1 MQDLQYDTTHMEK
14 FGDFITH
21 KKDRSTAKD
30 TPPTGND
37 QWMKKQNAV
46 RHSSITD
53 TFNNADPKQTT
64 MDIIQKDNAKRESD
78 RMFINELEKRKTEEQ
93 NTRHTTFGNKQLSR
107 TTNKY
112 TAISESRKTHQGNTK
127 QGGKYSRR
135 TRTRTRKGMRK
146 TRSKSKKNYRKHYR
160 KNSKKHSKRR

>member
-1 MQDLQYDTTHMEK
+1 MEK

-46 RHSSITD
+46 RHSSMTD

-107 TTNKY
+107 TTNKNAAITKSIVEY
-112 TAISESRKTHQGNTK
+112 TPRKM
-127 QGGKYSRR
+127 GGKYSRR
-135 TRTRTRKGMRK
+135 TRTRKGMRK
-146 TRSKSKKNYRKHYR
+146 SRAKSKNNYR